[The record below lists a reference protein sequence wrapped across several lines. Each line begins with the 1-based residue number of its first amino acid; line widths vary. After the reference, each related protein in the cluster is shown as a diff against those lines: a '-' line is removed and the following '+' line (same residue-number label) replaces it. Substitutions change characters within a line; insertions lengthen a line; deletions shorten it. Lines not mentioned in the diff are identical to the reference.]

1 MALNNKVSKIQEL
14 IYEISVG
21 EVMKTNL
28 VTVTAQTPM
37 SRLREILR
45 EKRISGTPVVEGDKL
60 VGIISIEDFIKWLAD
75 REPDCP
81 IGEKMIEEVQ
91 TLYAEE
97 PLTQA
102 VNKFEQFGFGRFPV
116 LDRESN
122 RLVGMITKGTIVEGL
137 LKKLEIDHCE
147 EEEVYRH
154 RIKHFFE
161 DILADKV
168 SLFFQYD
175 VVGQDFKRAGE
186 GASRLKSSLRRL
198 GLDPQIVR
206 RVAIAT
212 YEAEMNLIIYTE
224 GGTIRVRVEPH
235 EIFVKVEDSGPG
247 IPDIE
252 KAMQPGYSTAPEWV
266 RELGFGAG
274 MGLNNIQR
282 CASKMGLRST
292 VGKGTTLKIHI
303 FTENGAK
310 SETHGAGSKAKSKRS
325 VG

>member
-1 MALNNKVSKIQEL
+1 MIPDNKISKIQEL
-14 IYEISVG
+14 IYEISIG

-37 SRLREILR
+37 SKLREILR
-45 EKRISGTPVVEGDKL
+45 EKRISGTPVVEGDRL
-60 VGIISIEDFIKWLAD
+60 MGIISIEDFIKWLAN

-81 IGEKMIEEVQ
+81 ISEKMSKDVQ
-91 TLYAEE
+91 TLYADE

-102 VNKFEQFGFGRFPV
+102 VNKFEKFGFGRFPV
-116 LDRESN
+116 LDHESK
-122 RLVGMITKGTIVEGL
+122 RLVGLITKGTIVEGL
-137 LKKLEIDHCE
+137 LKKLEIDHIE
-147 EEEVYRH
+147 VEEVYRH
-154 RIKHFFE
+154 RIKHFFD

-175 VVGQDFKRAGE
+175 VVGQNFKRAGE

-224 GGTIRVRVEPH
+224 GGKIRVRVEPH
-235 EIFVKVEDSGPG
+235 EIVVRVEDSGPG

-282 CASKMGLRST
+282 CATRMGLHSV

-303 FTENGAK
+303 STEHGVK
-310 SETHGAGSKAKSKRS
+310 RETDGIDSQAESGR
-325 VG
+325 

>member
-1 MALNNKVSKIQEL
+1 MR
-14 IYEISVG
+14 
-21 EVMKTNL
+21 TNL
-28 VTVTAQTPM
+28 VTVTPQTPM
-37 SRLREILR
+37 SKLRDILR
-45 EKRISGTPVVEGDKL
+45 EKRISGTPVVEGGRL
-60 VGIISIEDFIKWLAD
+60 AGIVSIEDFIKWLAD

-81 IGEKMIEEVQ
+81 IGEKMSKDVQ
-91 TLYAEE
+91 ILYSDE

-116 LDRESN
+116 LDHESK
-122 RLVGMITKGTIVEGL
+122 RLVGLITKGTIVEGL
-137 LKKLEIDHCE
+137 LKKLEIDHIE

-175 VVGQDFKRAGE
+175 VTGKDFKHAGE

-224 GGTIRVRVEPH
+224 GGKIRVRVEPH
-235 EIFVKVEDSGPG
+235 EIVVRVEDTGPG
-247 IPDIE
+247 IDDVE

-274 MGLNNIQR
+274 MGLNNIHR
-282 CASKMGLRST
+282 CASKMGLHSV
-292 VGKGTTLKIHI
+292 VGKGTTLKIYI
-303 FTENGAK
+303 SIDKGITRGIEGIDSA
-310 SETHGAGSKAKSKRS
+310 A
-325 VG
+325 